1 MTSFDKSV
9 DVWTLPTRI
18 RHRFPVF
25 EQRVYINSC
34 SQGALSDSVRAAYD
48 RYLADWDE
56 HGAPWEYWVGQ
67 LEAVRGSLARLVN
80 ADEDEVAVTTSVS
93 AGVSALASGLRF
105 GDGRDKVVVS
115 DFEFP
120 TIGQIWHAQERRG
133 VRVEHV
139 PAEADGTI
147 PLERFEAAI
156 DEQTTLVAVT
166 SVCFR
171 NGGRLDVEA
180 ITRLAHERGALV
192 LVDAYQAVG
201 SMPIDVRAIGCDF
214 LAAGVLKYLLGSAG
228 LGFLYC
234 RRELVQGIEPTAT
247 GWFADRDIFEMD
259 IHDYS
264 PAPTARR
271 FEAGTPPIPPI
282 YAGIAGIELMQEIG
296 IAETEA
302 HVRELNAILHDGLD
316 ELGARAVTPRA
327 REQSGALVCVASK
340 DVNALVAA
348 LAAEGI
354 VTSSRDDNLRISAHC
369 YNTAEDVR
377 AVLDVLAANRQLL
390 A

>member
-1 MTSFDKSV
+1 MDA
-9 DVWTLPTRI
+9 LPARI

-25 EQRVYINSC
+25 EQRIYINSC

-67 LEAVRGSLARLVN
+67 LEAVRGSIARLVK
-80 ADEDEVAVTTSVS
+80 ADEDEIAVTTSVS

-105 GDGRDKVVVS
+105 GEGRDKVVVS

-139 PAEADGTI
+139 PAQADGTI

-156 DEQTTLVAVT
+156 DEQTALVAVT
-166 SVCFR
+166 NVCFR
-171 NGGRLDVEA
+171 NGSRLDVEA
-180 ITRLAHERGALV
+180 VTRLAHERGALV
-192 LVDAYQAVG
+192 LVDAYQTVG

-214 LAAGVLKYLLGSAG
+214 LCAGVLKYLLGSAG
-228 LGFLYC
+228 LGFLFC

-302 HVRELNAILHDGLD
+302 HVRELNAILHDGLE

-340 DVNALVAA
+340 EVNALVAA

>member
-1 MTSFDKSV
+1 LAVSV
-9 DVWTLPTRI
+9 DALPARI

-25 EQRVYINSC
+25 ERRVYINSC
-34 SQGALSDSVRAAYD
+34 SQGALSDSVRGSYD

-56 HGAPWEYWVGQ
+56 HGAPWEYWVEQ
-67 LEAVRGSLARLVN
+67 LEAVRGSIARLVN
-80 ADEDEVAVTTSVS
+80 ADEDEIAVTTSVS

-105 GDGRDKVVVS
+105 GEGRDKVVVS

-139 PAEADGTI
+139 PAEANGTI

-156 DEQTTLVAVT
+156 DKQTALVAVT
-166 SVCFR
+166 NVCFR
-171 NGGRLDVEA
+171 NGSRLEVEA

-201 SMPIDVRAIGCDF
+201 SLPIDVRAIGCDF
-214 LAAGVLKYLLGSAG
+214 LVAGVLKYLLGSAG

-296 IAETEA
+296 IAETEV
-302 HVRELNAILHDGLD
+302 HVRELNSILHDGLE

-327 REQSGALVCVASK
+327 PEQSGALVCVASK

-348 LAAEGI
+348 LAAEGV

-369 YNTAEDVR
+369 YNNAEDVR
-377 AVLDVLAANRQLL
+377 AVLDVLAANRRLL

>member
-1 MTSFDKSV
+1 
-9 DVWTLPTRI
+9 
-18 RHRFPVF
+18 
-25 EQRVYINSC
+25 
-34 SQGALSDSVRAAYD
+34 
-48 RYLADWDE
+48 
-56 HGAPWEYWVGQ
+56 
-67 LEAVRGSLARLVN
+67 
-80 ADEDEVAVTTSVS
+80 
-93 AGVSALASGLRF
+93 VSALASGLRF
-105 GDGRDKVVVS
+105 GEGRDKVVVS

-147 PLERFEAAI
+147 PLERFEAVI
-156 DEQTTLVAVT
+156 DEQTALVAVT
-166 SVCFR
+166 NVCFR
-171 NGGRLDVEA
+171 NGSRLDVEA
-180 ITRLAHERGALV
+180 VTRLAHERGALV
-192 LVDAYQAVG
+192 LVDAYQTVG
-201 SMPIDVRAIGCDF
+201 SLPVDVRAIGCDF
-214 LAAGVLKYLLGSAG
+214 LVAGVLKYLLGSAG

-296 IAETEA
+296 IAETRE
-302 HVRELNAILHDGLD
+302 HVQNLNAHLLDGLD
-316 ELGARAVTPRA
+316 ELQAKVVTPRA
-327 REQSGALVCVASK
+327 PERRGALICVKSTDA
-340 DVNALVAA
+340 NTLVAT
-348 LAAEGI
+348 LGEEGI
-354 VTSSRDDNLRISAHC
+354 VTSERDNNLRISAHC
-369 YNTAEDVR
+369 YNTVEDVD
-377 AVLDVLAANRQLL
+377 LVLAALQRNRSLL

>member
-1 MTSFDKSV
+1 V
-9 DVWTLPTRI
+9 DALPARI

-25 EQRVYINSC
+25 ERRVYINSC
-34 SQGALSDSVRAAYD
+34 SQGALSDSVRGSYD

-56 HGAPWEYWVGQ
+56 HGAPWEYWVEQ
-67 LEAVRGSLARLVN
+67 LEAVRGSIARLVN
-80 ADEDEVAVTTSVS
+80 ADEDEIAVTTSVS

-105 GDGRDKVVVS
+105 GEGRDKVVVS

-139 PAEADGTI
+139 PAEANGTI

-156 DEQTTLVAVT
+156 DEQTALVAVT
-166 SVCFR
+166 NVCFR
-171 NGGRLDVEA
+171 NGSRLEVEA

-201 SMPIDVRAIGCDF
+201 SLPIDVRAIGCDF
-214 LAAGVLKYLLGSAG
+214 LVAGVLKYLLGSAG

-296 IAETEA
+296 IAETEV
-302 HVRELNAILHDGLD
+302 HVRELNSILHDGLE

-327 REQSGALVCVASK
+327 PEQSGALVCVASK

-348 LAAEGI
+348 LAAAGV

-369 YNTAEDVR
+369 YNNAEDVR
-377 AVLDVLAANRQLL
+377 AVLDVLAANRRLL

>member
-1 MTSFDKSV
+1 LAVSV
-9 DVWTLPTRI
+9 DALPARI

-25 EQRVYINSC
+25 EHKVYINSC
-34 SQGALSDSVRAAYD
+34 SQGALSDSVRDAYD

-56 HGAPWEYWVGQ
+56 HGAPWEYWVEQ
-67 LEAVRGSLARLVN
+67 LEAVRGSIARLVN
-80 ADEDEVAVTTSVS
+80 AGEDEIAVTTSVS

-105 GDGRDKVVVS
+105 GEGRDKVVVS

-139 PAEADGTI
+139 PAEANGTI

-156 DEQTTLVAVT
+156 DEQTALVAVT
-166 SVCFR
+166 NVCFR
-171 NGGRLDVEA
+171 NGSRLDVEA
-180 ITRLAHERGALV
+180 VTRLAHERGALV

-201 SMPIDVRAIGCDF
+201 SMPIDVRSIGCDF
-214 LAAGVLKYLLGSAG
+214 LCAGVLKYLLGSAG
-228 LGFLYC
+228 LGFLFC

-302 HVRELNAILHDGLD
+302 HVRELNGLLHDGLE
-316 ELGARAVTPRA
+316 ELGTRAVTPRA
-327 REQSGALVCVASK
+327 PEQSGALLCVRSK

-348 LAAEGI
+348 LAAEGV

-377 AVLDVLAANRQLL
+377 TVLDVLSRNRGLL
-390 A
+390 TPV

>member
-1 MTSFDKSV
+1 LVVSV
-9 DVWTLPTRI
+9 DALPARI
-18 RHRFPVF
+18 RYRFPVF
-25 EQRVYINSC
+25 ERRVYINSC

-56 HGAPWEYWVGQ
+56 HGAPWEYWVEQ
-67 LEAVRGSLARLVN
+67 LEAVRGSIARLVN
-80 ADEDEVAVTTSVS
+80 AGEDEVAVTTSVS

-105 GDGRDKVVVS
+105 ADGRDKVVVS

-156 DEQTTLVAVT
+156 DEQTALVAVT

-180 ITRLAHERGALV
+180 ITRLAQERGALV

-327 REQSGALVCVASK
+327 REQSGALVCVAST